1 MGLTGSQPKS
11 EEEME
16 KEVQKLQDD
25 INSKVTE
32 TFELLKQQWE
42 INKKLQSDLENC
54 KERKKYSF
62 YNTSQTNPEVERLEN
77 ENKLL
82 HCEVARLNRDLDKC
96 KDYHVIKNERDR
108 LQHENIRLSSE
119 LAMLKQRK
127 QKTVTV
133 QMFSAVN
140 QKLCQIVES
149 ELFSMLAT
157 HLETMNVNIQ
167 KEPCLHPQD
176 HHDDVPLI
184 VLCVNASR
192 LGTDVTQALSNVTYN
207 SSVAVAI
214 LHHKEFHALPSQAS
228 EKLLIGQDYKKL
240 GLIVDIAFL
249 TTKGMYPCEM
259 NNRSIERLCQFIS
272 AFST

>member
-192 LGTDVTQALSNVTYN
+192 LGTDVTQALSNVAYN

>member
-1 MGLTGSQPKS
+1 MGLTGSQPNSEKEM
-11 EEEME
+11 EEEA
-16 KEVQKLQDD
+16 QKLQDD
-25 INSKVTE
+25 IKSKVTE

-42 INKKLQSDLENC
+42 INKKLQSDLEKC
-54 KERKKYSF
+54 KEIKKHSF
-62 YNTSQTNPEVERLEN
+62 HNPEVERLEK
-77 ENKLL
+77 ENKQL
-82 HCEVARLNRDLDKC
+82 HCEVARLIRELDKY
-96 KDYHVIKNERDR
+96 KDFKNERDR

-119 LAMLKQRK
+119 LALLKQRK

-149 ELFSMLAT
+149 ELFTMLAT

>member
-1 MGLTGSQPKS
+1 MMANNFHDHKHLNKDQRCYVVKETGTHSKTGFRDMGLTGSQPKS
-11 EEEME
+11 EKEME
-16 KEVQKLQDD
+16 EEAQKLQDD
-25 INSKVTE
+25 IKSKVTE

-42 INKKLQSDLENC
+42 INKKLQSDLE
-54 KERKKYSF
+54 
-62 YNTSQTNPEVERLEN
+62 
-77 ENKLL
+77 KL
-82 HCEVARLNRDLDKC
+82 
-96 KDYHVIKNERDR
+96 
-108 LQHENIRLSSE
+108 
-119 LAMLKQRK
+119 
-127 QKTVTV
+127 TV

-149 ELFSMLAT
+149 ELFTMLAT

-249 TTKGMYPCEM
+249 TTKGMYPCEL
-259 NNRSIERLCQFIS
+259 NNRSIDRLCQFIS
-272 AFST
+272 AFTT